1 MKTITN
7 FKNTLNTLL
16 AFVFTMSISA
26 VTFAQDGAGTV
37 VEKTNETKTTTT
49 TEWYADPVYLI
60 AGAVILLIIVLLLTR
75 TGKKKAD

>member
-16 AFVFTMSISA
+16 AFVFTLSISA
-26 VTFAQDGAGTV
+26 ISFAQENSGAV
-37 VEKTNETKTTTT
+37 VEKTNATKTTTT

-60 AGAVILLIIVLLLTR
+60 AGAAVLIIIVLLLTR
-75 TGKKKAD
+75 AGKKKD